1 MPRLIGA
8 ALVVVVVACGGD
20 TAGPAAVASIA
31 VTSPTGA
38 RMAVGRTTQL
48 AAVAHDAHGGVVTGV
63 TFTWTSSAF
72 GIAQV
77 DGTGLVSGLA
87 AGSATLSAQGA
98 GVTGTLA
105 MQVVVADLNGIT
117 AAISDPF
124 TASLVAGLST
134 AVRDRVQAALTQCTS
149 GAVQGN
155 FTTIESCL
163 ASARAEVAGAT
174 DPTDRALLATLAL
187 YFDHVERLLDKG

>member
-20 TAGPAAVASIA
+20 TAGPAVVASIA
-31 VTSPTGA
+31 VISPIGT
-38 RMAVGRTTQL
+38 RMALGRSVQL
-48 AAVAHDAHGGVVTGV
+48 AAVAHDASGGIVAGV
-63 TFTWTSSAF
+63 TFTWTSSASAF
-72 GIAQV
+72 AQV

-105 MQVVVADLNGIT
+105 MQVSAADLNGIT

-124 TASLVAGLST
+124 TASLVASLST
-134 AVRDRVQAALTQCTS
+134 SVRDRVQAALARCTS

-155 FTTIESCL
+155 FTTIETCL
-163 ASARAEVAGAT
+163 TSARAEVAGAT
-174 DPTDRALLATLAL
+174 DPTDRALLATLEL
-187 YFDHVERLLDKG
+187 FFDHIGRLLNI